1 MSEVFAVQEV
11 GKGSENQFDRLFEA
25 AGCRTQAELA
35 DLLGIR
41 QSSIAVA
48 KRRNRLPADWLL
60 KLLRLRG
67 VNPDWIIFG
76 DGAKHLYPKDCPEP
90 ETVSP
95 PPELPLMR
103 ALDGLIMRRVLGCF
117 RARDLQ
123 TELVRRKKTGGRQD
137 QR

>member
-1 MSEVFAVQEV
+1 MANSLITQEQ
-11 GKGSENQFDRLFEA
+11 GNSAGSQFDRLFEA

-67 VNPDWIIFG
+67 INPDWISFG
-76 DGAKHLYPKDCPEP
+76 TGAKYLCPKEDPGPEV
-90 ETVSP
+90 VSVL
-95 PPELPLMR
+95 PELPMMR

-123 TELVRRKKTGGRQD
+123 TELVRRKKTGGRHD